1 MRETAFLILI
11 ALGVAALISGLIWT
25 RLHWRVDVQPYRKT
39 LWLEVVLH
47 PERFA
52 EGPAQGVVGRV
63 NRVALLLLLAA
74 VGIVLLEIVQST
86 SRQ

>member
-11 ALGVAALISGLIWT
+11 ALGVTILISGLTWT
-25 RLHWRVDVQPYRKT
+25 RLHWRVDAQPYRKT
-39 LWLEVVLH
+39 AWLEVVLH

-52 EGPAQGVVGRV
+52 EGSAQVVVGKV

-74 VGIVLLEIVQST
+74 AGIVLLEIVQST
-86 SRQ
+86 SRR